1 MKERLTLLVLKDY
14 QEDRKERGIYDKRN
28 PLNDLTGKEW
38 LFSTK
43 TVIPKDYTQISSTQF
58 KSRNYYPIPFELS
71 KEIIETFSKPGETIL
86 DPFAG
91 IGSTLIGT
99 HFSNEGSAIRKRKSI
114 GFEINPE
121 LLTNFHS
128 LSKSLKIS
136 DQEIY
141 TGTPFELLKEVKDE
155 SIDFIFCDIPVWNIF
170 ENEEIEPIAMP
181 YTLFCETPNTV
192 IKKWLSSITSIL
204 SESAKKL
211 KKLKY
216 IVIAIPSENMN
227 AKFEFITYSK
237 MNFFLSSSLAHCL
250 QTSGLILKA
259 ERIWFR
265 PRIDTKEISFRDF
278 NRRFLIFKKE
288 YHSYNEIKCDTEFF
302 DEKIPIGSTQIL
314 HRSFPPSFNH
324 KLRSEH
330 GGMKPP
336 ELTQLLI
343 QKYSKDKNDVIL
355 DPFVGVGGTLLGASL
370 TNRKAIGIDINK
382 RWKEIY
388 LKVSHE
394 NGLKPQKFI
403 VDDAREVLDRQVRD
417 GGIDLIVTDVPY
429 WAMDKLKKTR
439 GRFSKAGEDS
449 RDKLPSS
456 LKRFNQSSIPTLD
469 EWLILLEDVF
479 SKCYNKLRSNKHL
492 IVFIGNMY
500 RTMSEIRKRKE
511 KKVGRYLLLSA
522 LLAKELLKIGFQF
535 EKEIVWYSPDKSL
548 HIFGYPYSYIPS
560 VVHQSIL
567 VFKKTSLTNS
577 KNIKVLTDK
586 NKE

>member
-1 MKERLTLLVLKDY
+1 MKERLTPLTLKDY
-14 QEDRKERGIYDKRN
+14 QEDRNERGIFDKRN

-43 TVIPKDYTQISSTQF
+43 TVIPKDYDEISPSQF
-58 KSRNYYPIPFELS
+58 KSRNYYPIPFQLS
-71 KEIIETFSKPGETIL
+71 KEIIETYSKPGETIL

-91 IGSTLIGT
+91 IGSTLIGA
-99 HFSNEGSAIRKRKSI
+99 HFSNEGSTIHKRKSI
-114 GFEINPE
+114 GFEINSE
-121 LLTNFHS
+121 LVTNFHS
-128 LSKSLKIS
+128 LSESLKIS
-136 DQEIY
+136 DQEMQ
-141 TGTPFELLKEVKDE
+141 TGNPFELLKEIKE
-155 SIDFIFCDIPVWNIF
+155 NSLDFIFSDIPIWNLF
-170 ENEEIEPIAMP
+170 ENEENEDVAMP
-181 YTLFCETPNTV
+181 YNLFCETPKIV
-192 IKKWLSSITSIL
+192 IRKWLSSVNSIL

-211 KKLKY
+211 KKSKY

-227 AKFEFITYSK
+227 ENFEFITYSK
-237 MNFFLSSSLAHCL
+237 MNFLLSSSLAHCL
-250 QTSGLILKA
+250 QTTGLILKA

-265 PRIDTKEISFRDF
+265 PRIDTKEISFREF

-288 YHSYNEIKCDTEFF
+288 SHSHDEIKCDKEFF
-302 DEKIPIGSTQIL
+302 DEEIPIGSTQIL
-314 HRSFPPSFNH
+314 HKSFPPSFNH

-343 QKYSKDKNDVIL
+343 QKYSKHKNDVIL

-394 NGLKPQKFI
+394 NGLNPQKFI
-403 VDDAREVLDRQVRD
+403 VDDAREVLDGQIKD
-417 GGIDLIVTDVPY
+417 GEIDLIVTDVPY

-456 LKRFNQSSIPTLD
+456 LKRFNQSSILTIT
-469 EWLILLEDVF
+469 EWLKLLEDVF
-479 SKCYNKLRSNKHL
+479 SKCYHKLRSNKYL

-500 RTMSEIRKRKE
+500 RTMPETRERKK

-522 LLAKELLKIGFQF
+522 LLAKELLNIGFQF
-535 EKEIVWYSPDKSL
+535 EEEIVWYSPDKAL

-567 VFKKTSLTNS
+567 VFKK
-577 KNIKVLTDK
+577 
-586 NKE
+586 